1 MLRMS
6 FERIKKEILIMFFR
20 RSKEK
25 DLLKYAKEKIK
36 NNEPLILTSKEI
48 IMLQDL
54 EFNGKIQIPI
64 GTVMIEVE

>member
-1 MLRMS
+1 
-6 FERIKKEILIMFFR
+6 MFFR